1 MDTEVLQKIRHSIEG
16 AQSIVINVHRNPD
29 LDSVGS
35 SEALSRA
42 ISLMGKEVVRISPDP
57 IPAAFSFLTG
67 SKDIKVVDFGTYD
80 FSSYDL
86 LIVIDTGSVSHLT
99 GQHDRAL
106 PKIKKIVIDHHFVNT
121 VPVDVRLIDTKAS
134 SSSEIVYNI
143 LKVWN
148 IVIDQQIATSLLAGI
163 LSDTQMFRFS
173 GKNTTVIDIVSDL
186 MKKGGDKDA
195 ICDAMFGHMD
205 IKKVQLYGEVLSSA
219 LIDSS
224 HTYVTVF
231 VDNGTYTKYGSPKG
245 VRDSAADY
253 LRGIEG
259 VEFAVVGIEEK
270 PGQLLLSFR
279 STGRDISKLSL
290 SLGGGGHKLAAGA
303 TVYDSFEEA
312 KNKVMEVVSS
322 GH

>member
-1 MDTEVLQKIRHSIEG
+1 MDMQVLTRIKEAILS
-16 AQSIVINVHRNPD
+16 AKSIVINVHRNPD

-35 SEALSRA
+35 SEALERV
-42 ISLMGKEVVRISPDP
+42 ITLMGKEVVRICPDP
-57 IPAAFSFLTG
+57 IPSAFSFLTG
-67 SKDIKVVDFGTYD
+67 SKDIKTVDFKTYD
-80 FSSYDL
+80 FSRHDL

-99 GQHDRAL
+99 GQRDGVVPQL
-106 PKIKKIVIDHHFVNT
+106 KKIVIDHHSINN
-121 VPVDVRLIDTKAS
+121 VPADIRLIDTNS
-134 SSSEIVYNI
+134 SSAAEIIYTI
-143 LKVWN
+143 LKVCD
-148 IVIDQQIATSLLAGI
+148 VTIDQQIATSLAAGI

-173 GKNTTVIDIVSDL
+173 GNRTKEIDIVSDL
-186 MKKGGDKDA
+186 VKKGGDKDA

-219 LIDSS
+219 VIDSS

-231 VDNGTYTKYGSPKG
+231 VDNGTYTTYGAPKG

-259 VEFAVVGIEEK
+259 VQFAVVGIEEK
-270 PGQLLLSFR
+270 PGQLFLSFR

-303 TVYDSFEEA
+303 TVYESFEQA
-312 KNKVMEVVSS
+312 KKKVLEVLSS
-322 GH
+322 RH